1 MKFYND
7 IMNSFPKKLYDK
19 VKLYENFFQHHVT
32 NDQKSVFFPKNMSH
46 LMPDLYKQL
55 ENAFPIVSGNYVV
68 DYEANEELLHI
79 INFKNIS
86 IDLRLY
92 LTDSLEIVF
101 TVPMKTFNNVKINVD
116 VSKKSLLI
124 NQKEYLLSVDSNINQ
139 VKLFSIL
146 KKPSLKNLTT
156 LNYNATEEII
166 NNNYKDMNDFI
177 EIYSLSTDASYSDVE
192 KQYVLTPLF
201 RMLNIVNKLKEQ
213 KNKNGI
219 QI

>member
-1 MKFYND
+1 M
-7 IMNSFPKKLYDK
+7 
-19 VKLYENFFQHHVT
+19 
-32 NDQKSVFFPKNMSH
+32 
-46 LMPDLYKQL
+46 
-55 ENAFPIVSGNYVV
+55 
-68 DYEANEELLHI
+68 
-79 INFKNIS
+79 
-86 IDLRLY
+86 
-92 LTDSLEIVF
+92 TDSLEIIF

-139 VKLFSIL
+139 VKFLSIL

-156 LNYNATEEII
+156 LNYEACEEII
-166 NNNYKDMNDFI
+166 NNNYKDINDFI
-177 EIYSLSTDASYSDVE
+177 EIYSLSTDASYSEIE

>member
-1 MKFYND
+1 
-7 IMNSFPKKLYDK
+7 MNSFPKKLYDK
-19 VKLYENFFQHHVT
+19 VKLYEDFFAQHVT
-32 NDQKSVFFPKNMSH
+32 NDQKSVFFPKKMSH
-46 LMPDLYKQL
+46 LMPDLYKKL

-92 LTDSLEIVF
+92 LTDSLEIIF

-139 VKLFSIL
+139 VKFLSIL

-156 LNYNATEEII
+156 LNYEACEEII
-166 NNNYKDMNDFI
+166 NNNYKDINDFI
-177 EIYSLSTDASYSDVE
+177 EIYSLSTDASYSEIE